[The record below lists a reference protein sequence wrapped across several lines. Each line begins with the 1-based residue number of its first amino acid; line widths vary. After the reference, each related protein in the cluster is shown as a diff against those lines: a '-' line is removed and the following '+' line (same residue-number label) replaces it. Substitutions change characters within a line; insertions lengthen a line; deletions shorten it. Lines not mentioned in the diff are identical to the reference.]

1 VIVTSYRQSTPSPEG
16 VQVHLTH
23 VVSDR
28 YMVELGGGVTI
39 YVDASEAYAL
49 SDKFE
54 EIAEAIAEHEERERD
69 ARAVVGV

>member
-1 VIVTSYRQSTPSPEG
+1 VIVTSYRQSEPSPEG

-49 SDKFE
+49 AHKFE
-54 EIAEAIAEHEERERD
+54 EIAEAIIEHESVEQV
-69 ARAVVGV
+69 A